1 MWKQRVYVSAALALA
16 MLSSAA
22 VADPSGVDLSGTWVL
37 NQKLSD
43 DPQAMWKQHNGS
55 GGGGGG
61 GHHGGGGGG
70 YSGGGGGSYGGHH
83 GGGGGYSGS
92 GGGGAP
98 GQHGGGDFAP
108 VQKLTI
114 IESGDKVVMIPEGR
128 DSVIVIPDGKPHDR
142 QTPAGVAKVE
152 ASWTDVALQVKMTSP
167 TGHEATRLYR
177 INSDG
182 RLEVVTQ
189 LPAPPNSNEP
199 PREIVMRYDEATAT
213 KSTATTTKSN

>member
-1 MWKQRVYVSAALALA
+1 MWKQRVYFSAMLALGVMA
-16 MLSSAA
+16 SAA
-22 VADPSGVDLSGTWVL
+22 VAGTSSGVDLSGTWVL

-55 GGGGGG
+55 GGGGG
-61 GHHGGGGGG
+61 HHGGGGG

-83 GGGGGYSGS
+83 GGGGV
-92 GGGGAP
+92 GGGPDPAH
-98 GQHGGGDFAP
+98 QHSGDFAP
-108 VQKLTI
+108 AQKLTI

-128 DSVIVIPDGKPHDR
+128 DSVVVIPDGKEHER

-167 TGHEATRLYR
+167 TGNEATRLYR

-189 LPAPPNSNEP
+189 LPAPPNSNQKP
-199 PREIVMRYDEATAT
+199 LEIVMRYDEAPAT
-213 KSTATTTKSN
+213 KSTAAPAKSN